1 MTNPDINIHLLNLVK
16 QYKSDV
22 KTRISI
28 LKGELND
35 IRPDVAAAYT
45 GDMIIDVRDGIK
57 EQLSHWQITLL
68 QINEVLK
75 ECER

>member
-16 QYKSDV
+16 QYKTDIE
-22 KTRISI
+22 TRINS
-28 LKGELND
+28 LKCDSKDCVTDWELD
-35 IRPDVAAAYT
+35 I
-45 GDMIIDVRDGIK
+45 IK
-57 EQLSHWQITLL
+57 EQISHWQITLL